1 MSRQCIIT
9 CNDVKEEVHR
19 RSQLSGRLPLPPAGE
34 ERESLGRDVDADG
47 RELDEVAIDL
57 QPPRT
62 LITYIKTLSKDL
74 FVVKGEIKRKET
86 M

>member
-1 MSRQCIIT
+1 MSRHLIYT

-19 RSQLSGRLPLPPAGE
+19 RSQLFGSLPLPPAGE
-34 ERESLGRDVDADG
+34 ERESLQRDVDADG

-62 LITYIKTLSKDL
+62 LIIQHQNAIKRTLCRQ
-74 FVVKGEIKRKET
+74 GEIKS
-86 M
+86 